1 MGKYSKYIY
10 FTLGVAGIV
19 LVYNMLK
26 KKPEQEVIQPNPTGG
41 GVEPSITPVTGTS
54 DSILESLDQ
63 SEADK
68 LKEELK
74 G

>member
-10 FTLGVAGIV
+10 FALGVAGVV

-26 KKPEQEVIQPNPTGG
+26 KKPEQEEVQSPSQGNN
-41 GVEPSITPVTGTS
+41 VQPSITPVTGTS
-54 DSILESLDQ
+54 DSILENLDQ